1 MDRTLGLAWIGLS
14 AHDPQS
20 DERAEYI
27 PGVCNIGPAEIAKR
41 RRAGWSGAVA
51 TAAIWAV
58 LALIDAPPA
67 VRLVTFFP
75 AAMAAAGFLQAW
87 MHFCAYFG
95 FASLLNFG
103 PEAGKTDTV
112 VEAEFRRKDRIK
124 AWQILGYSILTGL
137 AVASVAYLA

>member
-1 MDRTLGLAWIGLS
+1 MDESLGIAWIGASGS
-14 AHDPQS
+14 APRS
-20 DERAEYI
+20 DDRAAYI

-41 RRAGWSGAVA
+41 RRTGWMGAVA
-51 TAAIWAV
+51 TVVVWGV

-75 AAMAAAGFLQAW
+75 AAMAAAGFLQAV

-112 VEAEFRRKDRIK
+112 VEAEFRRKDRRK
-124 AWQILGYSILTGL
+124 AWQIMGYSVAIGAVVAAAAYIL
-137 AVASVAYLA
+137 